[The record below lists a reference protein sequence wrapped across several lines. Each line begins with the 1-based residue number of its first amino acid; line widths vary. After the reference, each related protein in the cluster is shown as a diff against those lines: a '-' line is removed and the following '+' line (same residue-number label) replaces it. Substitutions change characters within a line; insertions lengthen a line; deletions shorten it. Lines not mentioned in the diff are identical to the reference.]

1 MIFMIFVIAFVTCA
15 CVLVPLAT
23 FGICA
28 ANDRKRSRRGRRAGA
43 EGHSSAL
50 VPNS

>member
-1 MIFMIFVIAFVTCA
+1 MIFMLFVIAFVTCA
-15 CVLVPLAT
+15 CVLVPLVT

-28 ANDRKRSRRGRRAGA
+28 ANDRKRSRKGQRPGTGGR
-43 EGHSSAL
+43 SSAL